1 MTNNV
6 MSGHLAEGFGV
17 SSALPLPGDVFE
29 LVKQAVAKTL
39 VPDVLTGAASGN
51 AEALETLG
59 RSISVEEGKLL
70 EAVVIALARRNPDM
84 TVLTGMKLPVTDAAL
99 AIIERNDTSKVQ
111 ALSLDPENRSK
122 RAYFPDLIL
131 ANRLTSEAIV
141 IDVKRSIAS
150 YVIGGKLNDLKT
162 RMQAAGLVL
171 PDILWREHDRL
182 AVNRVSIGIIDGSKT
197 ETDAA
202 DGIWPL
208 SRLDELLGLGNAG
221 TIAQSAI
228 AAFRKDIAREWR
240 QAVESVFAATSKG
253 VRSSAIS
260 VVEQSGNHF
269 RADAIDGLQNK
280 AMVELKA
287 KPKRRRGRPRKAR
300 PAQTVT
306 VGLFRPAMSPVH

>member
-1 MTNNV
+1 MMNNV
-6 MSGHLAEGFGV
+6 MNGPWVEGFDV
-17 SSALPLPGDVFE
+17 SGLAPLPGDVFE
-29 LVKQAVAKTL
+29 LVKIAVEKTMETTI
-39 VPDVLTGAASGN
+39 TGLAASGG

-59 RSISVEEGKLL
+59 HNISTEEGRLL
-70 EAVVIALARRNPDM
+70 EAVVIALARRNSDL

-131 ANRLTSEAIV
+131 ANRSTSEAIV
-141 IDVKRSIAS
+141 IDVKRSVTS

-197 ETDAA
+197 ETDAT

-228 AAFRKDIAREWR
+228 AAFRKDIAREWK
-240 QAVESVFAATSKG
+240 QAVESMFMTMSRN

-260 VVEQSGNHF
+260 TAELSGNHF
-269 RADAIDGLQNK
+269 RPEVMDGLQNK
-280 AMVELKA
+280 ATVELKA

-300 PAQTVT
+300 PTQTVT
-306 VGLFRPAMSPVH
+306 VGLFRPDMSPVH